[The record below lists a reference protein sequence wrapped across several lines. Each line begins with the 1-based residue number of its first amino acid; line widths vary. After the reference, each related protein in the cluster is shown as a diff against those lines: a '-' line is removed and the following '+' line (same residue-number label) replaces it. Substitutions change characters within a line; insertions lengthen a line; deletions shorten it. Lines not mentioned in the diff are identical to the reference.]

1 MVAGVFCTS
10 FTLGNPNIV
19 FARADDIVHVSAHV
33 LTCFQKL
40 TSCHRATHEETFVHA
55 YKLLNP
61 RMNQEVV
68 TNSYLGCVGKSVVH
82 QDNIEH
88 RYIEHNVTMVGNI
101 GISCT
106 LLSKG
111 AIIQF
116 DPFSGAPHEEV
127 HGAQHVAFLKAQHA
141 VHPKEGELQE
151 STNPT
156 YGQPWDEATKH
167 AHE

>member
-1 MVAGVFCTS
+1 
-10 FTLGNPNIV
+10 
-19 FARADDIVHVSAHV
+19 
-33 LTCFQKL
+33 
-40 TSCHRATHEETFVHA
+40 
-55 YKLLNP
+55 
-61 RMNQEVV
+61 MNQEVV
-68 TNSYLGCVGKSVVH
+68 TNSNLGCVGKSVVH

-167 AHE
+167 AHEETIVEQCLKTRANLGIGVRPDVVKLRRNMLHNCDI